1 MRPTRAIPT
10 IALVAATSLA
20 GLAACG
26 GASRPDTTI
35 AASSAAP
42 EPGRPVTLGAPRVA
56 DPSPLAPR
64 APADGRDAPDPF
76 ILRDGNRWVLYSTQ
90 VGLLNVPVATADD
103 LATWSPP
110 IDALPVLPGWAEWG
124 RTWAPGG
131 LERPGGF
138 VLYFSALSRATG
150 RQCIGAATA
159 ADATGPFVPASAE
172 PLVCQAELGGSIDPH
187 PFVDGDGTPY
197 LLWKADGNAVGR
209 ASVLY
214 AQRLRPDGLGLDGE
228 PAQLLRVDTGW
239 EDPLIENP
247 ALVHVAGRYL
257 LLYSGGW
264 WESDDYATGYATCD
278 SPLGPCAK
286 VTNEAPLHATG
297 GDVAG
302 PGGASVIVGPA
313 GDMWLVH
320 HGWAPGAVGYRA
332 GGARSVR
339 FASLTW
345 DGAKLSVSSPPA
357 RGLAGEPVSTARPPS
372 VVARS

>member
-1 MRPTRAIPT
+1 LMPSTRESDQTTMR
-10 IALVAATSLA
+10 S
-20 GLAACG
+20 
-26 GASRPDTTI
+26 
-35 AASSAAP
+35 
-42 EPGRPVTLGAPRVA
+42 
-56 DPSPLAPR
+56 
-64 APADGRDAPDPF
+64 
-76 ILRDGNRWVLYSTQ
+76 RDGSLPVGVLFSTQ
-90 VGLLNVPVATADD
+90 VGFLNVPAATADD
-103 LATWSPP
+103 LAAWSPP
-110 IDALPVLPGWAEWG
+110 IDALPVLPDWAEWG
-124 RTWAPGG
+124 RTLAPSA

-138 VLYFSALSRATG
+138 VLYFAALSRATG

-159 ADATGPFVPASAE
+159 EATGPFVPASPE

-214 AQRLRPDGLGLDGE
+214 VQRLTVDGLGLEGE
-228 PAQLLRVDTGW
+228 PAQLLRVDAGW

-247 ALVHVAGRYL
+247 ALVHAGGRYL

-264 WESDDYATGYATCD
+264 WESDGYATGYATCD
-278 SPLGPCAK
+278 GPLGPCAK
-286 VTNEAPLHATG
+286 VTNDAPLHGSGA
-297 GDVAG
+297 DVAG

-320 HGWAPGAVGYRA
+320 HGWAPGAVGYDE

-345 DGAKLSVSSPPA
+345 DGAQLSVSSPPA
-357 RGLAGEPVSTARPPS
+357 AGPVGEPVSTSRPSSGAARP
-372 VVARS
+372 